1 MIVRISGEGQYEL
14 DDTVGQKL
22 EDLDT
27 ALTAALENDQE
38 EEFHALLHGALSL
51 VREQGKEVPHD
62 VVVPSTVIIPP
73 EDVTLAEAQR
83 FFTDEGFLQPV
94 HV

>member
-14 DDTVGQKL
+14 GDAVGRKL

-27 ALTAALENDQE
+27 ALTTALEKDQE
-38 EEFHALLHGALSL
+38 KEFHALLHTTLSL
-51 VREQGKEVPHD
+51 VREQGKAVPQD

-73 EDVTLAEAQR
+73 EDVTLAEAHR

-94 HV
+94 HA